1 MQPPGAGPALE
12 IKYLEQRFMKKWLW
26 AVGMILMILIAA
38 PWGVGMLTAQQW
50 QQAAAEINRSQ
61 PYFTVETERYQ
72 RGFFGAEVTGTVRFR
87 NPGNPDEAHRFGYR
101 GDISHGITGSEVTFY
116 PDQATADLIDEFFP
130 DRPPTVT
137 LSTRLWGTAEITY
150 NVPAI
155 DRLSDETGESLTVA
169 ESYGWAKIS
178 DAGNELEMDLRWPG
192 LVARGLEARVV
203 VDDVRV
209 AQTMS
214 KLKGN
219 VWTGEGNASL
229 ARLEAEFQNQPPIV
243 VENFTLQSDT
253 SAKGDERFSSKVRMD
268 IARIASGDDESGPYE
283 LDFAMENM
291 EVDAWNRLV
300 DSFTGLRKLNSIQ
313 TTGVASRQALIEQQ
327 MDLMMNVSNAV
338 KALAGAGMSLGLPE
352 FSVATPHGNVSG
364 NLLLRHPELPD
375 DERAAMSL
383 VMQRLTG
390 ELSIVIPVV
399 LAEAEPKLMTEL
411 LPLIEQGLLVRDGDT
426 FKLQAELKDLEVD
439 VNGQIIPLPPMI

>member
-1 MQPPGAGPALE
+1 
-12 IKYLEQRFMKKWLW
+12 MKKWLW
-26 AVGMILMILIAA
+26 AVGVILMVLIAA
-38 PWGVGMLTAQQW
+38 PWGVGMLTEQQW
-50 QQAAAEINRSQ
+50 QQAAGEINRSQ

-72 RGFFGAEVTGTVRFR
+72 RGFFGADVEGIVRFR
-87 NPGNPDEAHRFGYR
+87 NPGKPDEAHRFGYR
-101 GDISHGITGSEVTFY
+101 GDVSHGVIGSEVTFY

-130 DRPPTVT
+130 ERPPTVT
-137 LSTRLWGTAEITY
+137 LSVRLWGTAEIKY

-169 ESYGWAKIS
+169 ESYGWAEIS

-192 LVARGLEARVV
+192 FVARGPQARVV
-203 VDDVRV
+203 VDDLRV
-209 AQTMS
+209 AQTMN

-229 ARLEAEFQNQPPIV
+229 ARLEADFQDQPPIV
-243 VENFTLQSDT
+243 VENFALQTDT
-253 SAKGDERFSSKVRMD
+253 SAEGEERFSSRVRLD
-268 IARIASGDDESGPYE
+268 IDRIASGDNESGPYE

-300 DSFTGLRKLNSIQ
+300 DSFTGLRKLNSVQ

-327 MDLMMNVSNAV
+327 MDLMMSISNDV
-338 KALAGAGMSLGLPE
+338 KALAGAGMSLGLPD

-364 NLLLRHPELPD
+364 KLVLRHPELPD
-375 DERAAMSL
+375 DERAVISL

-390 ELSIVIPVV
+390 ELSIAIPVA

-411 LPLIEQGLLVRDGDT
+411 LPLIEQGLLVRDDDA
-426 FKLQAELKDLEVD
+426 FKLQAELKDLELN